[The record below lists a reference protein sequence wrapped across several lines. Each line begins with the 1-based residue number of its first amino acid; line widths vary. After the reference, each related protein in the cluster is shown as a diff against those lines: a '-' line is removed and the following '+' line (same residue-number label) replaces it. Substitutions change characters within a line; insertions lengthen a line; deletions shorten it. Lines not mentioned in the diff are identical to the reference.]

1 MRKVL
6 VDLSALN
13 NIYSGF
19 GQIALTYGKYF
30 ENNYKKET
38 ARYSLTLLVPDDM
51 MGKFGNEV
59 NYLSSSKR
67 LKRRFPF
74 LFPKFDV
81 WHSTHQLSKFRPF
94 YSGTKQILTFHDLN
108 YLYER
113 KGFSRY
119 RKHRQIQGKIDR
131 ANQLVCISHF
141 TKEEVERNLNL
152 NGKKCSV
159 IYNYVEP
166 FNESLASKPSI
177 DIKTPF
183 FFSIGALRKK
193 KNFHVLLDLM
203 KLYPEKHLYVAG
215 TEAKKKKKNAYA
227 LMMKER
233 IKNEKITNVTLLGG
247 ILHKEKIWM
256 YKNCEAFLFPSLFEG
271 FGLPVIEAMQFEKPV
286 FSSAETSLKEIGGQ
300 FAYFWDH
307 FDAYSM
313 KSLID
318 SNLEEFYNDKEWMR
332 KEKQY
337 AESFSTNNH
346 FEEYEKLYESI

>member
-6 VDLSALN
+6 VDLSALKN
-13 NIYSGF
+13 VYSGF
-19 GQIALTYGKYF
+19 GQVALTYGRYF
-30 ENNYKKET
+30 QNNYRKES
-38 ARYSLTLLVPDDM
+38 AHYSLTLLVPDDM
-51 MGKFGNEV
+51 IGKFGNEV
-59 NYLSSSKR
+59 NYLSSSNR

-119 RKHRQIQGKIDR
+119 RKHRQLQGKINR
-131 ANQLVCISHF
+131 ADQLVCISHF
-141 TKEEVERNLNL
+141 TKEEIERNLNL
-152 NGKKCSV
+152 NRKKCNV

-166 FNESLASKPSI
+166 FDECLASKPSI
-177 DIKTPF
+177 DIKMPF

-203 KLYPEKHLYVAG
+203 KLYPEKHLYIAG
-215 TEAKKKKKNAYA
+215 TEVRNKKKNAYA
-227 LMMKER
+227 LMIKER
-233 IKNEKITNVTLLGG
+233 IKNERITNVTLLGG
-247 ILHKEKIWM
+247 ILHEEKIWM

-271 FGLPVIEAMQFEKPV
+271 FGLPVIEAMQFGKPV

-300 FAYFWDH
+300 FAYFWDDFEPYH
-307 FDAYSM
+307 M

-318 SNLEEFYNDKEWMR
+318 ANLERFYNERERVW

-337 AESFSTNNH
+337 AESFSTNTH
-346 FEEYEKLYESI
+346 FEEYEKLYEHV